1 MKNKRYL
8 LTLAFLGLALF
19 AGQASALTIPHCGIF
34 NDVAANDKNCEAIK
48 YVYERNIF
56 SGYNLSKYQ
65 DGTAEFRP
73 NQAIIRAEVL
83 KVAIEAFTIMDIDPK
98 DKLITGNSFV
108 FTDLKGW
115 SNQWWFKYLK
125 FAVANQIING
135 YKDGTFKPQANVT
148 RAEFLKIFLAASPK
162 MSDVNA
168 IEIDG
173 YNGLWA
179 DTAPTEWFAKFI
191 IYANRHGL
199 FADMNFCQSGNICP
213 NKDITRAEV
222 AQLIYNYHNNLK
234 VDVGRPNLK

>member
-8 LTLAFLGLALF
+8 LTLAFLGLGLF
-19 AGQASALTIPHCGIF
+19 AGQASALTTPHCGIF
-34 NDVAANDKNCEAIK
+34 NDVAANDKNCDAIK

-115 SNQWWFKYLK
+115 SNQWWFKFDQQFNWSYVGSTSNFEQRHKDHGYGKVKSTKGLRPLEIVYTEAQLTRESAYQRELYLK
-125 FAVANQIING
+125 SGSGREERYRII
-135 YKDGTFKPQANVT
+135 
-148 RAEFLKIFLAASPK
+148 E
-162 MSDVNA
+162 
-168 IEIDG
+168 
-173 YNGLWA
+173 
-179 DTAPTEWFAKFI
+179 EWRQK
-191 IYANRHGL
+191 
-199 FADMNFCQSGNICP
+199 QSGI
-213 NKDITRAEV
+213 V
-222 AQLIYNYHNNLK
+222 
-234 VDVGRPNLK
+234 